1 MKVVPVTCLYAGKPE
16 LAAKVEE
23 AIRVHQNNDVA
34 VAFGLAAS
42 CVLEAVL
49 LGSSLK
55 DALDNCE
62 ESRQGSLQFE
72 TNVVS
77 EAFAKGKAAST
88 SESLEELL
96 IKTSNEM
103 MKDQPESSFY
113 NLAARSCKLPG
124 AFIAPVHQLYV
135 GTKGSG
141 EDVYVAAIRNNILGA
156 GDTCSRAVIL
166 GAILAAAT
174 GGPPDTWVAKVD
186 KMSLAKIDTAAQRI
200 ADHAVATCPVQ

>member
-23 AIRVHQNNDVA
+23 AIRVHQNNEVA

-49 LGSSLK
+49 LGSSLN
-55 DALDNCE
+55 DALDKCE
-62 ESRQGSLQFE
+62 ASGRGGLQADI
-72 TNVVS
+72 VA
-77 EAFAKGKAAST
+77 EAFAKSKAAAG

-96 IKTSNEM
+96 IQTSNEM

-141 EDVYVAAIRNNILGA
+141 EDVYVTAIRNNILGA
-156 GDTCSRAVIL
+156 GDTCSRGVIL

-174 GGPPDTWVAKVD
+174 SGPPDTWVAKMDEVT
-186 KMSLAKIDTAAQRI
+186 LAKVDAAAQTI